1 MSVTDPRILTFK
13 FPDETRM
20 LDQFDRIILS
30 IMQTDGRITLTE
42 LASRV
47 GLTKTPCAA
56 RVKRLEAEG
65 YVLGYKAIVDCE
77 KLGLG
82 HVAFVEVKLNDTK
95 LAALDAFNDAARL
108 IPEIEQLH
116 LIAGPFDYLVKVR
129 TSDINAFRLVLGEK
143 LSALPHV
150 AHTSTFVSMATVVD

>member
-1 MSVTDPRILTFK
+1 
-13 FPDETRM
+13 M
-20 LDQFDRIILS
+20 LDQFDRVIIS
-30 IMQTDGRITLTE
+30 ILQTDGRITLTE

-56 RVKRLEAEG
+56 RVKRLEADG
-65 YVLGYKAIVDCE
+65 YILGYKAIVDSE

-82 HVAFVEVKLNDTK
+82 HVAFVEVKLHDTK
-95 LAALDAFNDAARL
+95 LAALEAFNEAARQ

-116 LIAGPFDYLVKVR
+116 LIAGPFDYLVKIR
-129 TSDINAFRLVLGEK
+129 TADINAFRLVLGEK

-150 AHTSTFVSMATVVD
+150 AHTSSFVAMATVVD